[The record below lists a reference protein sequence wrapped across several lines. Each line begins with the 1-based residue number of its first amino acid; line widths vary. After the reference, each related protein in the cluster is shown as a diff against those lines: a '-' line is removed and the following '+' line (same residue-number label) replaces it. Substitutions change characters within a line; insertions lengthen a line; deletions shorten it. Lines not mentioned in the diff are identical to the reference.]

1 MTTMIRDTS
10 AQDRVLEPVRF
21 TRKLPK
27 LVPLVAVVLVFL
39 GYFAYEFSSVF
50 GGDRVLNRDNLRLAT
65 VRSGDLVRDIVSQG
79 RVVAAD
85 SPTLYAMDSG
95 TIDLRIKAG
104 DEVEQGQVLAE
115 IISPAL
121 NEELQ
126 REQSN
131 LQRLQ
136 IELEGARI
144 QSERR
149 KLELQQREE
158 MAEVNL
164 KAMDREQRRAEAAFE
179 MQIISKL
186 DYEEATDNL
195 ARARLEYR
203 QAQQNNALENES
215 LDFEQNALGL
225 SLESQQMVVEALKRR
240 VEELT
245 IVSPVDGMVGSLQVD
260 PRQAVVA
267 NQPLITVV
275 DLNNFELEAR
285 VSESYADE
293 LSPGMPVEV
302 QVGGEYYQAEL
313 AAVSPQ
319 VINGEVIARIK
330 FGQDKPG
337 NLRQNQRMNARIQLQ
352 KIENTLAV
360 SNGAFF
366 DNFRGDAFVLEG
378 NRVNRV
384 PVELGGRS
392 LSEVE
397 ILSGLEEGDTIIV
410 SGLDYS
416 AEEHS
421 FVVSN

>member
-1 MTTMIRDTS
+1 MTAMIRDTS
-10 AQDRVLEPVRF
+10 AQDTVLEPVRLGN
-21 TRKLPK
+21 KLPK
-27 LVPLVAVVLVFL
+27 VAPVIALVIGLL
-39 GYFAYEFSSVF
+39 GYFAYEFSSVL
-50 GGDRVLNRDNLRLAT
+50 GGDRVLDRDNLRLAT

-95 TIDLRIKAG
+95 TVDLHIKAG
-104 DEVEQGQVLAE
+104 DEVEHGQVLAQ

-126 REQSN
+126 REKSN

-136 IELEGARI
+136 IELEGTLI

-179 MQIISKL
+179 MKIISSL
-186 DYEEATDNL
+186 DYEEASDNL
-195 ARARLEYR
+195 SRARLEYR
-203 QAQQNNALENES
+203 QAQQNNSLENES
-215 LDFEQNALGL
+215 LEFDQHALNVAM
-225 SLESQQMVVEALKRR
+225 ESQQMVVEALERR

-245 IVSPVDGMVGSLQVD
+245 IASPVDGMVGSLQVE
-260 PRQAVVA
+260 PRQAVLA
-267 NQPLITVV
+267 NQPLITVI

-293 LSPGMPVEV
+293 LSAGMSVEV
-302 QVGGEYYQAEL
+302 QVGGENYQAEL
-313 AAVSPQ
+313 TAVSPQ
-319 VINGEVIARIK
+319 VISGEVVARIK
-330 FGQDKPG
+330 FGEDKPG

-366 DNFRGDAFVLEG
+366 DNFQGDAFVLEG
-378 NRVNRV
+378 NRANRV

-392 LSEVE
+392 LREVE
-397 ILSGLEEGDTIIV
+397 ILSGLNEGDSIIV

-416 AEEHS
+416 PEEHS

>member
-1 MTTMIRDTS
+1 MTAMIRDTS
-10 AQDRVLEPVRF
+10 AQDTVLEPVRPGK
-21 TRKLPK
+21 KLVK
-27 LVPLVAVVLVFL
+27 LVPLIALVIAVLL
-39 GYFAYEFSSVF
+39 YIASEFSSVF
-50 GGDRVLNRDNLRLAT
+50 GGDRVLDRDDLRLAT
-65 VRSGDLVRDIVSQG
+65 VRSGDLVRDLVSQG

-95 TIDLRIKAG
+95 TVDLHIKAG
-104 DEVEQGQVLAE
+104 DAVEPGQVLAR

-136 IELEGARI
+136 TELEGARI
-144 QSERR
+144 ESELR

-158 MAEVNL
+158 MAQVNL
-164 KAMDREQRRAEAAFE
+164 KAMDREKRRAEAAFQ
-179 MQIISKL
+179 MKLISEL
-186 DYEEATDNL
+186 DYEEAVDNL

-203 QAQQNNALENES
+203 QAQQNNALENDS
-215 LDFEQNALGL
+215 LGFGQHAL
-225 SLESQQMVVEALKRR
+225 SLAMDSQQMVVEALQRR

-245 IVSPVDGMVGSLQVD
+245 IISPVDGMVGSLHVD
-260 PRQAVVA
+260 PRQAVLA

-293 LSPGMPVEV
+293 LSPGMLAEV
-302 QVGGEYYQAEL
+302 QVGGTYYEAEL

-330 FGQDKPG
+330 FGQERPD

-360 SNGAFF
+360 RNGAFF
-366 DNFRGDAFVLEG
+366 DNFRGDVFVLEG
-378 NRVNRV
+378 DRATRV

-397 ILSGLEEGDTIIV
+397 ILAGLNEGDTIIV

-416 AEEHS
+416 VEEFS